1 MENKG
6 KFKVFMLF
14 GEEPVDRYENG
25 EFDELAEVLMYHA
38 GDLVCREFETE
49 AEKNAYLQ
57 GIEDYDGWRCS
68 AEITEEE
75 IKAHPRIMKKL
86 CGLN

>member
-14 GEEPVDRYENG
+14 GEEAAGRYEQG

-57 GIEDYDGWRCS
+57 GIEDCDGWMS
-68 AEITEEE
+68 WAVMSEEDV
-75 IKAHPRIMKKL
+75 KAHPRIIKKL